1 MKKDSKEV
9 PKRISVD
16 EHIKL
21 NPKSIYR
28 DNRSRLFTAIF
39 REKEDM
45 LSLYNAINGTS
56 YDNPDDVIVTE
67 LEDAIY
73 LGLKG
78 DLSFIVDFRL
88 NIYEHQSTINP
99 NMPLRDLFYFSAQMR
114 GLIELPKMY
123 GSKLVKIPTPQFV
136 VFYNGVRTVE
146 ERQIICLSDAFERK
160 TKEPALE
167 LKVLVL
173 NHRQSVAGG
182 W

>member
-1 MKKDSKEV
+1 MKKEL

-16 EHIKL
+16 EHVKL

-88 NIYEHQSTINP
+88 NIHESDECIDENVLREYLLKHRNETYEMSIFECTDEEIIN
-99 NMPLRDLFYFSAQMR
+99 A
-114 GLIELPKMY
+114 I
-123 GSKLVKIPTPQFV
+123 
-136 VFYNGVRTVE
+136 
-146 ERQIICLSDAFERK
+146 
-160 TKEPALE
+160 KESE
-167 LKVLVL
+167 Y
-173 NHRQSVAGG
+173 
-182 W
+182 

>member
-1 MKKDSKEV
+1 
-9 PKRISVD
+9 
-16 EHIKL
+16 
-21 NPKSIYR
+21 
-28 DNRSRLFTAIF
+28 
-39 REKEDM
+39 M

-67 LEDAIY
+67 LSKDAIY

-160 TKEPALE
+160 NKGTSARIKSSGS
-167 LKVLVL
+167 KY
-173 NHRQSVAGG
+173 
-182 W
+182 